1 MCRQSGEYWHRA
13 WTTSHSQHCRL
24 KPRFHHGQSCRSF
37 WLRQQLLQILENHD
51 FGIQM
56 YRKTETV
63 CVITSMTWIRWSW
76 SSVWSMCQC
85 HNCVAVVMDMIAR
98 CIKVMQWGMIDG
110 TSPLNNNIQFYSP
123 LKSPF
128 LEIFMLLGK
137 TWSAQPS
144 LWHLLRSIII
154 QHQGTISRAPA
165 KLTPSDSGCESDS
178 SVKMNVHTFI
188 QTKYKTYQCFQSL
201 Q

>member
-1 MCRQSGEYWHRA
+1 MILAFKCTEKL
-13 WTTSHSQHCRL
+13 RL
-24 KPRFHHGQSCRSF
+24 
-37 WLRQQLLQILENHD
+37 
-51 FGIQM
+51 
-56 YRKTETV
+56 
-63 CVITSMTWIRWSW
+63 
-76 SSVWSMCQC
+76 C
-85 HNCVAVVMDMIAR
+85 HNQHDLNKVVMVKCLVDVPMSQLCWTWAVVMDMIAS